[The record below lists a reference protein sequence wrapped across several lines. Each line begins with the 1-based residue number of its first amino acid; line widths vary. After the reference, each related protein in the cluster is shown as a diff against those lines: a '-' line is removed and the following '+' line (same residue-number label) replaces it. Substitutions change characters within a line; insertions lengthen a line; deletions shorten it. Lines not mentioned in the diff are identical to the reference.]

1 MSRKIIGKITI
12 YYGSGDA
19 AEERGS
25 RLDAGAKRRGFVDKH
40 GAPELSPL
48 FVYSFE
54 FLDALDPQIEKEA
67 EKLGMKPWDYLN
79 QLFTQA
85 KKLKKS
91 A

>member
-1 MSRKIIGKITI
+1 MSRKIVGKTTI

-19 AEERGS
+19 AEERGA
-25 RLDAGAKRRGFVDKH
+25 RLDAGAKRRGFEDKN

-54 FLDALDPQIEKEA
+54 FIDALDPQIDVEA
-67 EKLGMKPWDYLN
+67 GRLGLKPWDYLN

-85 KKLKKS
+85 KKKKT